1 MNQTAD
7 EIAKQIIDVVNQ
19 LSNEIATLQNH
30 IAKLI
35 EEREVW
41 KTAYE
46 AQATKLERLQAAQC
60 NGLCAGCKATVG
72 PSGVVR
78 ECQS

>member
-1 MNQTAD
+1 MNQTVD

-35 EEREVW
+35 EERDVW
-41 KTAYE
+41 KAAHE
-46 AQATKLERLQAAQC
+46 AQAAKLERLKAAQC
-60 NGLCAGCKATVG
+60 DSLCANCKITV
-72 PSGVVR
+72 SGAGVER
-78 ECQS
+78 EC